1 MGAYYPDR
9 WSLLCS
15 TFHFTQRRS
24 PLYTRDLEMCKLHL
38 SNTLTNKTPIK
49 FCQREAQERQL
60 KAEERKHYFS
70 LFLLSSSS
78 AFVVMNSGKQ
88 RQTSECPLK
97 KQVSSSVD
105 GNQTVS
111 SVRWTTSAGLVS
123 SSAPRRYCG
132 SRPATVAGQTH
143 AAWFPRGKQRR
154 RLLVCSWFC
163 FKQQQQEGIFTVCS
177 LSLRIVTTFLK
188 LLIGKYLTFSFFF
201 SNVFN
206 ILKIILCITF
216 SSFEKPG
223 ETSIFLSRHKMT
235 DLKIYT
241 LVFFLFIFFLFGSA
255 YLST

>member
-1 MGAYYPDR
+1 
-9 WSLLCS
+9 
-15 TFHFTQRRS
+15 
-24 PLYTRDLEMCKLHL
+24 MCKLHL

-132 SRPATVAGQTH
+132 SRPATVAVGKRTL
-143 AAWFPRGKQRR
+143 PGSRVESRGAG
-154 RLLVCSWFC
+154 SWFAAG
-163 FKQQQQEGIFTVCS
+163 FVSNSSSRRGFS
-177 LSLRIVTTFLK
+177 LYV
-188 LLIGKYLTFSFFF
+188 
-201 SNVFN
+201 
-206 ILKIILCITF
+206 
-216 SSFEKPG
+216 P
-223 ETSIFLSRHKMT
+223 
-235 DLKIYT
+235 
-241 LVFFLFIFFLFGSA
+241 
-255 YLST
+255 